1 MTQVHFTFESEEIQA
16 IINESGAN
24 DTAKTLMTI
33 MFNQL
38 MEEQRNQYI
47 QANAY
52 ERSEERQSQRNGYY
66 DRSFTTRIGTLELH
80 VPRTRDGKFSPT
92 IFERYQ
98 RSEKA
103 LIAAM
108 IEMVI
113 SGVST
118 RKVTKTVELLTDGAT
133 VSKSFVSN
141 LMKQLDPFVF
151 EWRNRSL
158 EGSEYPFFMCD
169 ALYMKVRENHRIVS
183 KGVYIGIGIDSDGRR
198 TILGFDVQDGE
209 SEDNWDTV
217 FQSFVQ
223 RGLFGVKL
231 VISDAHKGL
240 VKAVR
245 KKSSGGNDSVI
256 LTVPEGY
263 RTPISFE
270 KVSSDVKDELK
281 SIFKASELELTRE
294 RKEHFLE
301 KYGCDSKLSAACDIL
316 ENGFEDAIQILSFPE
331 NIRRRIRT
339 TNVLERLNEEIR
351 RRERVI
357 RIFPNINSI
366 TRIIGTLLME
376 KDTEWLASPRKYLE
390 FNSNNI

>member
-245 KKSSGGNDSVI
+245 KNFLGASWQRCQAHFLRNIFDK
-256 LTVPEGY
+256 LPK
-263 RTPISFE
+263 

-316 ENGFEDAIQILSFPE
+316 EN
-331 NIRRRIRT
+331 
-339 TNVLERLNEEIR
+339 
-351 RRERVI
+351 
-357 RIFPNINSI
+357 
-366 TRIIGTLLME
+366 
-376 KDTEWLASPRKYLE
+376 
-390 FNSNNI
+390 

>member
-52 ERSEERQSQRNGYY
+52 ER
-66 DRSFTTRIGTLELH
+66 
-80 VPRTRDGKFSPT
+80 
-92 IFERYQ
+92 
-98 RSEKA
+98 
-103 LIAAM
+103 
-108 IEMVI
+108 
-113 SGVST
+113 
-118 RKVTKTVELLTDGAT
+118 
-133 VSKSFVSN
+133 
-141 LMKQLDPFVF
+141 
-151 EWRNRSL
+151 
-158 EGSEYPFFMCD
+158 
-169 ALYMKVRENHRIVS
+169 
-183 KGVYIGIGIDSDGRR
+183 
-198 TILGFDVQDGE
+198 
-209 SEDNWDTV
+209 
-217 FQSFVQ
+217 
-223 RGLFGVKL
+223 
-231 VISDAHKGL
+231 
-240 VKAVR
+240 
-245 KKSSGGNDSVI
+245 
-256 LTVPEGY
+256 
-263 RTPISFE
+263 
-270 KVSSDVKDELK
+270 LK
-281 SIFKASELELTRE
+281 SIFKPSELELTRE

>member
-133 VSKSFVSN
+133 VSKSFETV
-141 LMKQLDPFVF
+141 
-151 EWRNRSL
+151 
-158 EGSEYPFFMCD
+158 GSICF
-169 ALYMKVRENHRIVS
+169 
-183 KGVYIGIGIDSDGRR
+183 
-198 TILGFDVQDGE
+198 
-209 SEDNWDTV
+209 
-217 FQSFVQ
+217 
-223 RGLFGVKL
+223 
-231 VISDAHKGL
+231 
-240 VKAVR
+240 
-245 KKSSGGNDSVI
+245 
-256 LTVPEGY
+256 
-263 RTPISFE
+263 
-270 KVSSDVKDELK
+270 
-281 SIFKASELELTRE
+281 
-294 RKEHFLE
+294 
-301 KYGCDSKLSAACDIL
+301 
-316 ENGFEDAIQILSFPE
+316 
-331 NIRRRIRT
+331 
-339 TNVLERLNEEIR
+339 
-351 RRERVI
+351 
-357 RIFPNINSI
+357 
-366 TRIIGTLLME
+366 
-376 KDTEWLASPRKYLE
+376 
-390 FNSNNI
+390 